1 MTRKQLPKAIKPA
14 GSGLRFIPGEAGTE
28 APMPQSVTAKP
39 TTPKE
44 PVQVEADVWAPSPPP
59 ANANNAKTSEVKAS
73 DANVGGADANNASD
87 AFQILPPIT
96 QADAERRLQLAFR
109 IVDRHKIYAGLG
121 GLLPMAAVNVVSV
134 TAVILRM
141 VKGLSDLYGIPFE
154 RDKVRSVV
162 IGLMG
167 GAAPTGLAAATAT
180 TLSFAA
186 PIAGAV
192 GLAVSSVTAAALTRR
207 IGLYFVERFETET
220 IAPR

>member
-14 GSGLRFIPGEAGTE
+14 GSGLRFMPGESGTE

-44 PVQVEADVWAPSPPP
+44 PIQVEAEAWPPAPPP
-59 ANANNAKTSEVKAS
+59 ANANDSSTRKS
-73 DANVGGADANNASD
+73 DATTSNH
-87 AFQILPPIT
+87 AFELLLPMT
-96 QADAERRLQLAFR
+96 QEETERRLQLAFR
-109 IVDRHKIYAGLG
+109 IVDRHKMYAGLG
-121 GLLPMAAVNVVSV
+121 GLVPMPAVNVVSV

-154 RDKVRSVV
+154 PDKMRSIV

-167 GAAPTGLAAATAT
+167 GATPTGLAAATAT

-192 GLAVSSVTAAALTRR
+192 GLAVSSVAAAALTRR
-207 IGLYFVERFETET
+207 IGLHFVERFETET
-220 IAPR
+220 IGPH

>member
-14 GSGLRFIPGEAGTE
+14 GSGLHFIPGEAGTE
-28 APMPQSVTAKP
+28 APLPQSVTAKP

-44 PVQVEADVWAPSPPP
+44 PVQIEAEIWPPSPPP
-59 ANANNAKTSEVKAS
+59 ANDT
-73 DANVGGADANNASD
+73 
-87 AFQILPPIT
+87 LPVSSLT
-96 QADAERRLQLAFR
+96 QTDAERRLQLAFK
-109 IVDRHKIYAGLG
+109 IVDRHKMYAGLG
-121 GLLPMAAVNVVSV
+121 GLLPMAAVNVAGV

-141 VKGLSDLYGIPFE
+141 VKALSDLYGVPFE
-154 RDKVRSVV
+154 RDKTRSII

-192 GLAVSSVTAAALTRR
+192 GLAVSSVAAAALTRR
-207 IGLYFVERFETET
+207 IGLHFVERFEAET
-220 IAPR
+220 ITQR

>member
-14 GSGLRFIPGEAGTE
+14 GSGLRFVPGEAGTE
-28 APMPQSVTAKP
+28 VPMPQSVTAKP

-44 PVQVEADVWAPSPPP
+44 PVQVEAEIWPPSPPP
-59 ANANNAKTSEVKAS
+59 ANAN
-73 DANVGGADANNASD
+73 DAHDGVAVVT
-87 AFQILPPIT
+87 ILT
-96 QADAERRLQLAFR
+96 QADAERRLQLAFK
-109 IVDRHKIYAGLG
+109 IVDRHKMYAGLG
-121 GLLPMAAVNVVSV
+121 GLLPMAAVNVAGV

-141 VKGLSDLYGIPFE
+141 VKGLSDLYGVPFE
-154 RDKVRSVV
+154 RDKTRSIV

-207 IGLYFVERFETET
+207 IGLHFVERFEAET
-220 IAPR
+220 IGHH

>member
-1 MTRKQLPKAIKPA
+1 
-14 GSGLRFIPGEAGTE
+14 
-28 APMPQSVTAKP
+28 
-39 TTPKE
+39 
-44 PVQVEADVWAPSPPP
+44 
-59 ANANNAKTSEVKAS
+59 
-73 DANVGGADANNASD
+73 
-87 AFQILPPIT
+87 
-96 QADAERRLQLAFR
+96 
-109 IVDRHKIYAGLG
+109 
-121 GLLPMAAVNVVSV
+121 MAAVNVVSV

-154 RDKVRSVV
+154 RDKTRSIV

-220 IAPR
+220 IAQH

>member
-14 GSGLRFIPGEAGTE
+14 GSGLRFVPGEAGTDV
-28 APMPQSVTAKP
+28 PMPQSVTAKP
-39 TTPKE
+39 TTAKE
-44 PVQVEADVWAPSPPP
+44 PVQAEADIWPASPPP
-59 ANANNAKTSEVKAS
+59 ANANHVNSGDAIPD
-73 DANVGGADANNASD
+73 DANDR
-87 AFQILPPIT
+87 FEILLPMS
-96 QADAERRLQLAFR
+96 QAEAEDRLQRAFK
-109 IVDRHKIYAGLG
+109 IVDRHKLYAGLG

-154 RDKVRSVV
+154 RDKTRSIV

-207 IGLYFVERFETET
+207 IGLYFVQRFEAET
-220 IAPR
+220 IAQH

>member
-39 TTPKE
+39 TTPRE
-44 PVQVEADVWAPSPPP
+44 PVQVEAEIWPPTP
-59 ANANNAKTSEVKAS
+59 PAANANDAKDAPSDMQVITQS
-73 DANVGGADANNASD
+73 DA
-87 AFQILPPIT
+87 
-96 QADAERRLQLAFR
+96 EMRLQHAFK
-109 IVDRHKIYAGLG
+109 IVDRHKMYAGLG
-121 GLLPMAAVNVVSV
+121 GLLPMAAVNVAGV

-141 VKGLSDLYGIPFE
+141 VKTLSDLYGIPFE
-154 RDKVRSVV
+154 RDKTRSIV

-167 GAAPTGLAAATAT
+167 GAAPTGLAAAAAT

-192 GLAVSSVTAAALTRR
+192 GLAVSSVAAAALTRR
-207 IGLYFVERFETET
+207 IGLHFVERFETEA
-220 IAPR
+220 ILGR